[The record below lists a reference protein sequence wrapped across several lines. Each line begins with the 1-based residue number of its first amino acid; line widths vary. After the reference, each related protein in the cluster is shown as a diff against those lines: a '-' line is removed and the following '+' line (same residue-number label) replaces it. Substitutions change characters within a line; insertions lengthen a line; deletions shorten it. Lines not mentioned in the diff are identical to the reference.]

1 MKFTDLAV
9 AGAFLIDAEPFTDE
23 RGTFR
28 RHFCRDEFAKH
39 GLDPNV
45 AQGNISENPKRG
57 TLRGFHFQHMPAK
70 EGKTLSCAM
79 GAVYDIIV
87 DLRPNSPTFL
97 KWDSL
102 ELSAKTRNS
111 LYVPAGCG
119 NAWLTLEDNTHVHY
133 YMTSMYEPGRDA
145 GIRYNDP
152 SFKFTWPMEPVVI
165 SAKDLSYPDLDP
177 KSLKG

>member
-1 MKFTDLAV
+1 MKFTELPV
-9 AGAFLIDAEPFTDE
+9 AGAFLIDAEPFSDE

-28 RHFCRDEFAKH
+28 RSFCRDEFAKH

-70 EGKTLSCAM
+70 EGKTLSCAT
-79 GAVYDIIV
+79 GKVFDIVV
-87 DLRPNSPTFL
+87 DLRPSSPTFL
-97 KWDSL
+97 TWASL
-102 ELSAKTRNS
+102 ELSAAARNG

-133 YMTSMYEPGRDA
+133 YMTSLYEPGRDA

-152 SFKFTWPMEPVVI
+152 LFKFNWPLEPVVI

-177 KSLKG
+177 KILKG